1 MKNVPR
7 LLTALAL
14 LAAAPAAPA
23 ADEWLDRLSDALTVN
38 AFDGNVRARFSGL
51 IDLEGYRLPNPAPGL
66 FFTDKRDLFNPRLT
80 LFLDAQLGPYVYAFA
95 QARADRGFDPGY
107 NDARVSLDEYALR
120 VTPWDDGR
128 LSLQVGKFATVVG
141 NWTTRHDSW
150 TNPFL
155 TAPLPYENLTG
166 IWDGSAADS
175 LGTLQGWA
183 HVSPEYLNGTV
194 PDGGPDKHLRVPII
208 WGPSYT
214 SGLSVAGR
222 LGRFEY
228 AAEVKNAALSSR
240 PKYWDGTVQQWQHPT
255 VSARLGF
262 RPNEMWNLGFS
273 ASTGSYLLPSAKPT
287 LAPGALLNDYRE
299 TVLAQDV
306 SFAWHHWQVWA
317 EFFETRFEIPGVG
330 HADTFAYYVEAKYK
344 ITAQLFGALRWNQQL
359 FSDFDIP
366 VSNDPLIIPPDN
378 GRWGRDIYRLDAALG
393 YRFTA
398 HTQLKLQYSVQ
409 HEDAAPK
416 GYSHTLGAQFTVK
429 F

>member
-1 MKNVPR
+1 MKTLSR
-7 LLTALAL
+7 F
-14 LAAAPAAPA
+14 LAAAFFACPLAASR
-23 ADEWLDRLSDALTVN
+23 ADDWLDRLSDALTVS
-38 AFDGNVRARFSGL
+38 AFDGNVRLHLSGL
-51 IDLEGYRLPNPAPGL
+51 LDLEGYRLPEPAPGL
-66 FFTDKRDLFNPRLT
+66 FFTEKRGLFNPRAT
-80 LFLDAQLGPYVYAFA
+80 VFLDGQLGAHVYLFA

-107 NDARVSLDEYALR
+107 NDARVALDEYALR

-175 LGTLQGWA
+175 LGTLQNWA
-183 HVSPEYLNGTV
+183 HVSPEYLDGTV
-194 PDGGPDKHLRVPII
+194 PDGGPDKHLRVPVI

-228 AAEVKNAALSSR
+228 AAEVKNAGLSSR

-273 ASTGSYLLPSAKPT
+273 ASTGSYLLPSAKFE

-330 HADTFAYYVEAKYK
+330 HADNFAYYLEAKYK
-344 ITAQLFGALRWNQQL
+344 FTAQLYGALRWNQQV
-359 FSDFDIP
+359 FSTIDGER
-366 VSNDPLIIPPDN
+366 V
-378 GRWGRDIYRLDAALG
+378 GRDIGRLDLALG

-409 HEDAAPK
+409 HEDTAPK
-416 GYSHTLGAQFTVK
+416 GFGHTLGAQFTVK